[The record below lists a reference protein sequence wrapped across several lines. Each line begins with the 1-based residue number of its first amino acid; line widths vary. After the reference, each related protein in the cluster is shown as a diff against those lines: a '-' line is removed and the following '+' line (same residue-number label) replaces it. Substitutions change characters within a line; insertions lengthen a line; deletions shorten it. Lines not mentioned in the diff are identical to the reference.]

1 MGEKGGEEAKV
12 LQFFITIHVT
22 TALSVEIFLARR
34 SIRSFSMSAMT
45 TLHDVRRVL
54 IWYTHESCAWHKPT
68 HGFQFGDVKMANQAI
83 FPPVSISHN
92 NSILEIMEIIQSL
105 MNGIKVFFK

>member
-1 MGEKGGEEAKV
+1 MGEKGGEETKV

-22 TALSVEIFLARR
+22 TALFMGILLARR
-34 SIRSFSMSAMT
+34 SIRLLAMSAMT
-45 TLHDVRRVL
+45 MLHDVRCVL
-54 IWYTHESCAWHKPT
+54 TWCTHESCAWHKPM